1 MNSLHRVRKT
11 KLRKTKLSL
20 LRITFPS
27 QRSPNIAAAQSV
39 IREILGMPLV
49 ADRRRVMDNRQG
61 NLNGVIFLLV
71 WWAIAQQSQL
81 ASGEAFLAAL
91 VVTPCGLI
99 SCHLFISALRRK
111 SRGSMALAELLFW
124 AAAFL
129 CLAPLPMP
137 ERFTVGAMVAVGL
150 ITTGFA
156 CRMLDKYLPAI
167 RKYIIAKRYW
177 IAFWGIIGAAL
188 AAWQSGDSWAVIV
201 ARVLQTA
208 FFVIPVACGWILGSS
223 ASRKRGD
230 ARVGQS
236 KDFKK
241 AGVSDDR

>member
-1 MNSLHRVRKT
+1 
-11 KLRKTKLSL
+11 
-20 LRITFPS
+20 
-27 QRSPNIAAAQSV
+27 V

-61 NLNGVIFLLV
+61 NLNGLIFLLV
-71 WWAIAQQSQL
+71 WWAIAEQSQL
-81 ASGEAFLAAL
+81 TGGEAFLTAI
-91 VVTPCGLI
+91 VVTACGLI
-99 SCHLFISALRRK
+99 SCHLLISALRRK
-111 SRGSMALAELLFW
+111 SGGGIALAALLFW
-124 AAAFL
+124 AGVFL

-167 RKYIIAKRYW
+167 RKYIIAERYW
-177 IAFWGIIGAAL
+177 IAFWGITGAAL
-188 AAWQSGDSWAVIV
+188 ATWQSGDSWDVIF
-201 ARVLQTA
+201 ARVLQIA